1 VKLFTLSYN
10 QETLLHA
17 NHFFM
22 ERDEYDGYVA
32 VLSVYQA
39 PLLVYEQLINQIEH
53 IISAHEDVVVSS
65 NDAPGILLKAPYGVA
80 IDFQRKTAI
89 KGAPPI
95 LTLYVKTSYPPER
108 ITILDSNKDGADDSM
123 NQQEEE

>member
-1 VKLFTLSYN
+1 
-10 QETLLHA
+10 
-17 NHFFM
+17 M

-39 PLLVYEQLINQIEH
+39 PLLVYGQLINHIEH

-65 NDAPGILLKAPYGVA
+65 NGAPDILLKAPYGAA

-108 ITILDSNKDGADDSM
+108 ITILDSNKDEADDST